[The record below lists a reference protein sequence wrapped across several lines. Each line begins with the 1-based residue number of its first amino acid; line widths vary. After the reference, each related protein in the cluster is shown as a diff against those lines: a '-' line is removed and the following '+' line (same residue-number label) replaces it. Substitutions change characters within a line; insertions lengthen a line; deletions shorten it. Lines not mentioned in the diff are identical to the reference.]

1 MVHDSLSGKLVVASP
16 GMDDPNFAYA
26 VILMVEHS
34 DEGALGLVLNRPT
47 ETKVDEVWDQISV
60 LPCPLDQVLL
70 RGGPCPGP
78 LMLLHNHQRHAQVE
92 VCDGVCFTTEE
103 PLVQDLISEQADPL
117 RFFLGYAGWGPG
129 QLEGELGQGSWLVDA
144 RRRTRGVRPRR
155 GRRPVDAGHHRDRP
169 FARDARDEPE
179 PHPDRPVDEL
189 RVTAGT
195 VQPNENPHLV
205 VGAIAF
211 ELL

>member
-47 ETKVDEVWDQISV
+47 DTKVDEVWDQISA

-78 LMLLHNHQRHAQVE
+78 LMLLHNRQRHAQVE

-129 QLEGELGQGSWLVDA
+129 QLESELGQGSWLVTHADA
-144 RRRTRGVRPRR
+144 RVVFDP
-155 GRRPVDAGHHRDRP
+155 DADDGLWMRVITGIDRSL
-169 FARDARDEPE
+169 AMLAMN
-179 PHPDRPVDEL
+179 
-189 RVTAGT
+189 
-195 VQPNENPHLV
+195 PNLIPTDPSMN
-205 VGAIAF
+205 
-211 ELL
+211 